1 MARTKKYFSKNK
13 KVKNVRQLRK
23 NKSRSRKT
31 RKQKVGNIIKRRS
44 IRKKQKGVH
53 LGGEG
58 KRRVNNITNIIS

>member
-1 MARTKKYFSKNK
+1 MARTKKYSSKNK

-44 IRKKQKGVH
+44 IRKKQKGGDNKV
-53 LGGEG
+53 G
-58 KRRVNNITNIIS
+58 